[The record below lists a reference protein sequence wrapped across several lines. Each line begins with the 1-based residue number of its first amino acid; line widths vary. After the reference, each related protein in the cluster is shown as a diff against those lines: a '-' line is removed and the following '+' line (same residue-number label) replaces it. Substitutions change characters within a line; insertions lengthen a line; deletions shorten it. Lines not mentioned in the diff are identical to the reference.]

1 MEKKTGI
8 LNTLIRYGKLLFVFL
23 KMSLMAQLEYRINF
37 AAGVLVET
45 GWLLIKLLYVAVVY
59 RAGIKSE
66 S

>member
-8 LNTLIRYGKLLFVFL
+8 LNTFIRYGKLLFVFL

-45 GWLLIKLLYVAVVY
+45 GWLLIKLCMWRWFTGQAS
-59 RAGIKSE
+59 KSE

>member
-8 LNTLIRYGKLLFVFL
+8 LNTFIRYGKLLFVFL

-45 GWLLIKLLYVAVVY
+45 GWLLIMWRWFTGQAS
-59 RAGIKSE
+59 KSE